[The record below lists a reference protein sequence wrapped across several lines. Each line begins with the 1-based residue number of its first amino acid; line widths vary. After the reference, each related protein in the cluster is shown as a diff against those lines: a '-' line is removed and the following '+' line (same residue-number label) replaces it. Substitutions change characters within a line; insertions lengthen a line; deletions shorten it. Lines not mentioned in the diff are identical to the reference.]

1 MICLPNLI
9 YIYVSVVFQKELNAR
24 LQEIEKMEREMKEN
38 DKLEKKYTDQ
48 VIDHKENYTR

>member
-1 MICLPNLI
+1 MC
-9 YIYVSVVFQKELNAR
+9 VFVVFQKELNVQ

-48 VIDHKENYTR
+48 VREHKENYKR